1 MNFTYQTTTDV
12 SLDEDNESVSVY
24 GIEAVDRKGHVLRC
38 IPNIFTNRDLAE
50 KFVSL
55 CNAEALELIHL
66 DDVIED
72 MLS

>member
-24 GIEAVDRKGHVLRC
+24 GIEAVDRKGHVLRS

-72 MLS
+72 LLS